1 MQFSSKPPFN
11 DDPSPWRQRMTNK
24 RISATDHG
32 AKMSSQKRGVAAR
45 ALAYA
50 YNPRPE
56 FERPQHNPT
65 NPILTEFRNLHEA
78 TGNDLWTDAYLSWS
92 DLIEQDW
99 HWRDEYFHAF
109 NVLGKIVS
117 VTNLMK
123 KEI

>member
-65 NPILTEFRNLHEA
+65 NPILSNYREFRGEDLPFTTPGNWAYNLLHPSHEA
-78 TGNDLWTDAYLSWS
+78 WSYANSEQVKHAYK
-92 DLIEQDW
+92 
-99 HWRDEYFHAF
+99 
-109 NVLGKIVS
+109 VLTRLERMS
-117 VTNLMK
+117 R
-123 KEI
+123 